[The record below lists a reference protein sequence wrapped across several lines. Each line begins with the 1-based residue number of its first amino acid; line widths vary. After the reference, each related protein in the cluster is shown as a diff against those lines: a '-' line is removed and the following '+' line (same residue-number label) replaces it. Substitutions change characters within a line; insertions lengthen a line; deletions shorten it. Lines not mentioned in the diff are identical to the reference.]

1 MCVAIPGE
9 VIRIEEGSALVD
21 FGGNKI
27 HALTGLT
34 PVRRGDYVL
43 VHAGCIIQTMK
54 KNEADEL
61 AALMKVLSDEIDD

>member
-9 VIRIEEGSALVD
+9 VIKINAGSALVD
-21 FGGNKI
+21 FGGNRV
-27 HALTGLT
+27 HAMTGLT
-34 PVRRGDYVL
+34 PVQVGDYVL

-61 AALMKVLSDEIDD
+61 AELMREMSDEIN